1 MSSRVEAGQIGA
13 DEKVHDNNEN
23 CCQRSNLKQD
33 GINDGK
39 DNFLTTLKFDSMA
52 IYVLV
57 LTTQSYLLK
66 ILVS

>member
-1 MSSRVEAGQIGA
+1 MSSRVQGGQIGA
-13 DEKVHDNNEN
+13 DEYVHDSNEN
-23 CCQRSNLKQD
+23 CFQRSTLKQN
-33 GINDGK
+33 GINDGM
-39 DNFLTTLKFDSMA
+39 DNVSITMKFDSMA